1 MLDIIKRANIAVI
14 FGWWSISDLGFRVRR
29 ENGPFPANTRRSITP
44 ARAHIGS
51 RILPLS
57 DRSWI
62 IRTIH
67 QEAHTHTHTHT
78 FTHRFWVNY
87 LSRSYVL
94 TRYFTNARLVL
105 FVISRYLV
113 FNGIT
118 GFTIKCKQ
126 RWIIVSNLLRWIEKK
141 KKKRSL
147 LPARLHNWFFSG
159 LHQPLPA
166 AMLTTRTFNA
176 NYGNSIR
183 TQVWKSCEIFSLI
196 RKIFFFTYLFL
207 HTCRE

>member
-67 QEAHTHTHTHT
+67 QEAYTHTL
-78 FTHRFWVNY
+78 THRFRVNY
-87 LSRSYVL
+87 PSWSYVL
-94 TRYFTNARLVL
+94 TRYSTNARLVL
-105 FVISRYLV
+105 SVISRYLV
-113 FNGIT
+113 F
-118 GFTIKCKQ
+118 
-126 RWIIVSNLLRWIEKK
+126 SELRVLPLNASKGGLSCRICFGELKK
-141 KKKRSL
+141 KTI
-147 LPARLHNWFFSG
+147 
-159 LHQPLPA
+159 A
-166 AMLTTRTFNA
+166 A
-176 NYGNSIR
+176 SH
-183 TQVWKSCEIFSLI
+183 EI
-196 RKIFFFTYLFL
+196 T
-207 HTCRE
+207 